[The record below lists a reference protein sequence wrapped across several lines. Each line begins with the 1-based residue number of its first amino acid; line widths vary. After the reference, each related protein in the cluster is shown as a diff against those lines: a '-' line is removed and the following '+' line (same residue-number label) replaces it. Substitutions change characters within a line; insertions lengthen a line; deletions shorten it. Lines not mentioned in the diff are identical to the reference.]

1 MGFLEKTLFTVD
13 KLNISALILIKFIVP
28 VVIAVIISRLIIRF
42 LKKKAVKIWDY
53 LGKSRYL
60 VIILI
65 KLTLI
70 VSALS
75 IGFSLTGIDRTLFDY
90 AYSLVF
96 KPFITIGTTPVS
108 VTSILL
114 LIIIISLSLIFSR
127 YLIKILNNDIYP
139 GAGLDIGLRIVIDTF
154 LKYLIIGT
162 GIIIGLQVNGI
173 NLSVFATIGA
183 ALMVGVGFGLQNIAN
198 NFISGVVIL
207 VERHIKV
214 GDYIEVNNIYGS
226 VEQIKARSTHIKTRD
241 NIIIIV
247 PNSKFISENVINW
260 SHNDLRTMIKA
271 PVGVSYG
278 SDLKK
283 VREILLS
290 IASQHEKILSDPSPE
305 VLAEEFS
312 NSSINMA
319 LEMWTNDPKHR
330 FEIIS
335 EINYEIINRFREN
348 GIVIPFP
355 QVDVHMR
362 DEKK

>member
-1 MGFLEKTLFTVD
+1 MEFLERTLFTID
-13 KLNISALILIKFIVP
+13 RLNISILILIKFILP
-28 VVIAVIISRLIIRF
+28 VVFAVILSRLILRL
-42 LKKKAVKIWDY
+42 LKKKTVKIWDS

-60 VIILI
+60 VIVLI

-70 VSALS
+70 VAALS

-96 KPFITIGTTPVS
+96 KPFITIGSTPVS

-114 LIIIISLSLIFSR
+114 LVIIISLSLIFSR
-127 YLIKILNNDIYP
+127 YLLKILNHDIYP
-139 GAGLDIGLRIVIDTF
+139 RAGIDIGLRNVIDTF
-154 LKYLIIGT
+154 LKYFIIGT
-162 GIIIGLQVNGI
+162 GVIIGLQVNGI

-183 ALMVGVGFGLQNIAN
+183 ALMVGIGFGLQNIAS
-198 NFISGVVIL
+198 NFISGIVIL

-226 VEQIKARSTHIKTRD
+226 IEQIKARSTHIKTRD

-260 SHNDLRTMIKA
+260 SHNDIKTMIKA
-271 PVGVSYG
+271 PIGVSYG
-278 SDLKK
+278 SDVKK
-283 VREILLS
+283 VRDILLR
-290 IASQHEKILSDPSPE
+290 IASDHEKILNEPEPE
-305 VLAEEFS
+305 VLLEKFD
-312 NSSINMA
+312 NSSINMS

-335 EINYEIINRFREN
+335 DINFEIVSRFREN
-348 GIVIPFP
+348 GVVIPFP
-355 QVDVHMR
+355 QMDVHVKN
-362 DEKK
+362 E

>member
-1 MGFLEKTLFTVD
+1 MEFLKLTLFTINNQ
-13 KLNISALILIKFIVP
+13 KFTLLILLKLILP
-28 VVIAVIISRLIIRF
+28 VVLAVIISRLIIRF

-60 VIILI
+60 VVFLI
-65 KLTLI
+65 KLILI
-70 VSALS
+70 VTALS
-75 IGFSLTGIDRTLFDY
+75 IGFRLTGGDHNLFDY
-90 AYSLVF
+90 AYKLVF
-96 KPFITIGTTPVS
+96 KPFITIGSTPVS

-114 LIIIISLSLIFSR
+114 LVIIISLSLIFSR
-127 YLIKILNNDIYP
+127 YFLKILNSDIYP
-139 GAGLDIGLRIVIDTF
+139 KAGIDIGLRNVIDTF
-154 LKYLIIGT
+154 LKYFIIGT
-162 GIIIGLQVNGI
+162 GVIIGLQVNGI

-183 ALMVGVGFGLQNIAN
+183 ALMVGIGFGLQNIAS
-198 NFISGVVIL
+198 NFISGIVVL

-260 SHNDLRTMIKA
+260 SHNDIKTMIKA
-271 PVGVSYG
+271 AISVSYS
-278 SDLKK
+278 SDVKK
-283 VREILLS
+283 VRDILLQ
-290 IASQHEKILSDPSPE
+290 IASDHEKVLNDPTPE
-305 VLAEEFS
+305 VLLEEFD

-335 EINYEIINRFREN
+335 EINFEIVSKFREN
-348 GIVIPFP
+348 GVVIPFP
-355 QVDVHMR
+355 QMDVHMR
-362 DEKK
+362 NE

>member
-1 MGFLEKTLFTVD
+1 MEFLERTLFTID
-13 KLNISALILIKFIVP
+13 NLDISLLILVKFIFP

-42 LKKKAVKIWDY
+42 LKKKAVRVWEH

-60 VIILI
+60 LVVLI

-70 VSALS
+70 IAALS
-75 IGFSLTGIDRTLFDY
+75 LGFSLTGIDRTLFDY

-96 KPFITIGTTPVS
+96 KPFITIGSTPVS
-108 VTSILL
+108 ITSILL
-114 LIIIISLSLIFSR
+114 LIIIISLSIIISR
-127 YLIKILNNDIYP
+127 YIRKILNQDIYP
-139 GAGLDIGLRIVIDTF
+139 RAGIDIGLRNVIDTF
-154 LKYLIIGT
+154 LKYFITGT
-162 GIIIGLQVNGI
+162 GVIIGLQVNGI

-183 ALMVGVGFGLQNIAN
+183 ALMVGVGFGLQNIAS
-198 NFISGVVIL
+198 NFISGIVIL

-260 SHNDLRTMIKA
+260 SHNDLKTMIKA

-278 SDLKK
+278 SDVKK
-283 VREILLS
+283 VRDILLQ
-290 IASQHEKILSDPSPE
+290 IAIEHEKILNEPAPE
-305 VLAEEFS
+305 VLLEEFD

-319 LEMWTNDPKHR
+319 LEMWTSDPKHR

-335 EINYEIINRFREN
+335 EINFEIVNRFREN
-348 GIVIPFP
+348 GVVIPFP
-355 QVDVHMR
+355 QIDVHMR
-362 DEKK
+362 D